1 MALLPN
7 YKTPSHIRNRCVASA
22 LAVACGLAGGAFIAI
37 ALHKPYPH
45 LLLLGGCF
53 GLAFGALL
61 GPLISNPGAGL
72 IWGECAAFL
81 LWLLLPARAMPLWNN
96 GALPANTMLVAT
108 RQQLPELVSYL
119 ICLGIPLG
127 LVIGIYNS
135 FKAAPDRSPFRW
147 TRPIISGA
155 LAGLLSGLVFDHWT
169 LAGGFSPILA
179 GIAGLSSLH
188 EYAVLQTGMTLV
200 LGAFFGLLF
209 QRDMRSLGSS
219 MSWGLGIALT
229 GWFLGPLTLFP
240 LLRGLPLDWSPAS
253 VSNQFGALIGQILFG
268 LLLGFTYAGFDRA
281 WVLLF
286 IQSDPLYKKAEG
298 PALHVFRSMFWGAA
312 AGFLGG
318 IVSGPFMFATGVLT
332 AILGTTGHPSVQVAT
347 LIHLTV
353 STLIGTFFGV
363 LFRNEQ
369 PSVGLGI
376 AWGGLFGLI
385 WWYAGVLT
393 LLPIALVGSLDWRP
407 KAATMLLPSLIGH
420 LLYGAVSASIFLAF
434 ERRLA
439 NRLLRAASQQ
449 TDPETRPATS
459 PAPALCLFALGLGVL
474 LPMLLA

>member
-1 MALLPN
+1 MALF
-7 YKTPSHIRNRCVASA
+7 PSLKIPVGLRNRYIGSV
-22 LAVACGLAGGAFIAI
+22 LAVACGVAGGAFIAS
-37 ALHKPYPH
+37 ALHKPYPN

-61 GPLISNPGAGL
+61 GPFIDSPGSGL
-72 IWGECAAFL
+72 IWGEGAAFL

-96 GALPANTMLVAT
+96 GALPAKTMLVAT

-127 LVIGIYNS
+127 LTIGIYNS
-135 FKAAPDRSPFRW
+135 FKAEPDRSPFRW

-155 LAGLLSGLVFDHWT
+155 LAGLVSGLVFDRWT

-179 GIAGLSSLH
+179 GISGLSSLH
-188 EYAVLQTGMTLV
+188 GYAVLQTGMTLV
-200 LGAFFGLLF
+200 LGALFGLLF
-209 QRDMRSLGSS
+209 QRDIRSVGSS

-229 GWFLGPLTLFP
+229 GWFVGPLTLFP
-240 LLRGLPLDWSPAS
+240 LLLGLPLDWSPVS

-286 IQSDPLYKKAEG
+286 IQSDPLYKNTEG
-298 PALHVFRSMFWGAA
+298 PGLQVFRSVFWGAG
-312 AGFLGG
+312 AGLLGG
-318 IVSGPFMFATGVLT
+318 LVSGPFMFATGVLT
-332 AILGTTGHPSVQVAT
+332 VIVGTNAQLSLQKAI

-353 STLIGTFFGV
+353 STLIGTLFGM
-363 LFRNEQ
+363 LFRNER
-369 PSVGLGI
+369 PSASLGI
-376 AWGGLFGLI
+376 AWGSLFGLI

-393 LLPIALVGSLDWRP
+393 FLPLALIGSLDWRP

-439 NRLLRAASQQ
+439 SQLSFAPLHQ
-449 TDPETRPATS
+449 TDTEALPTTS
-459 PAPALCLFALGLGVL
+459 PAPALCFFALGLGIL
-474 LPMLLA
+474 LPMLLS

>member
-1 MALLPN
+1 MALFPI
-7 YKTPSHIRNRCVASA
+7 YKTPSNIRNRCIASA
-22 LAVACGLAGGAFIAI
+22 LAVTCGLAGGASIAS

-53 GLAFGALL
+53 GLAFGTLL
-61 GPLISNPGAGL
+61 GPLISSPGAGL
-72 IWGECAAFL
+72 IWGEGAAFL

-108 RQQLPELVSYL
+108 RQQLPELVAYL
-119 ICLGIPLG
+119 ICLGIPVG
-127 LVIGIYNS
+127 LAVGIYNS
-135 FKAAPDRSPFRW
+135 FTAAPDRTPFRW
-147 TRPIISGA
+147 TRPIISGS
-155 LAGLLSGLVFDHWT
+155 LAGILSGLVFDHWT

-179 GIAGLSSLH
+179 GISGLSSPL
-188 EYAVLQTGMTLV
+188 EYAVLQTGMTLF
-200 LGAFFGLLF
+200 LGALFGLLF
-209 QRDMRSLGSS
+209 QRDIRSLGSS

-229 GWFLGPLTLFP
+229 GWFVGPLTLFP
-240 LLRGLPLDWSPAS
+240 LLRGFPLDWSPAS

-286 IQSDPLYKKAEG
+286 IQSDPLYKKPEG
-298 PALHVFRSMFWGAA
+298 PGLHVFRSLLWGAG
-312 AGFLGG
+312 AGLLGG
-318 IVSGPFMFATGVLT
+318 LVSGPFMFITGVLT
-332 AILGTTGHPSVQVAT
+332 MIVGTGTQLSLQMAT

-363 LFRNEQ
+363 LFRNER
-369 PSVGLGI
+369 PSAGLGI
-376 AWGGLFGLI
+376 AWGSLFGLI

-393 LLPIALVGSLDWRP
+393 FLPLALVGSLDWRP

-420 LLYGAVSASIFLAF
+420 LLYGAVSASFFLAL
-434 ERRLA
+434 ERRRPNDPASATLQETDTEA
-439 NRLLRAASQQ
+439 LL
-449 TDPETRPATS
+449 PTS

>member
-1 MALLPN
+1 MALFPN
-7 YKTPSHIRNRCVASA
+7 YKTPLDVRDRYMSSV
-22 LAVACGLAGGAFIAI
+22 LVVACGVAGGAFIAN

-53 GLAFGALL
+53 GMVFGALL
-61 GPLISNPGAGL
+61 GPLIASPGGGL
-72 IWGECAAFL
+72 IWGEGSAFL

-96 GALPANTMLVAT
+96 GTFPANTMLVAT

-127 LVIGIYNS
+127 LTVGIYNS
-135 FKAAPDRSPFRW
+135 FKTTTDRSPFRW

-155 LAGLLSGLVFDHWT
+155 LAGLVSGLVFDRWT

-200 LGAFFGLLF
+200 LGALFGLLF
-209 QRDMRSLGSS
+209 QHDIRSLGSS
-219 MSWGLGIALT
+219 MSWGLGVALT
-229 GWFLGPLTLFP
+229 GWFVGPLTLFP

-268 LLLGFTYAGFDRA
+268 LLLGFAYAGFDRA
-281 WVLLF
+281 WIVLF
-286 IQSDPLYKKAEG
+286 IQSDPLYKKPEG
-298 PALHVFRSMFWGAA
+298 PALHVFRSVVWGAS

-318 IVSGPFMFATGVLT
+318 IVSGPFMFATGVL
-332 AILGTTGHPSVQVAT
+332 AVIVGTNSHLSLQMET

-353 STLIGTFFGV
+353 STLIGTLFGV
-363 LFRNEQ
+363 LFRNER
-369 PSVGLGI
+369 PSAGLGI
-376 AWGGLFGLI
+376 AWGSLFGLI

-393 LLPIALVGSLDWRP
+393 FLPLALTGSLDWRP

-420 LLYGAVSASIFLAF
+420 LLYGAVSAAIFLAF

-439 NRLLRAASQQ
+439 SQLSFAGFHR
-449 TDPETRPATS
+449 TDAEALPTMSA
-459 PAPALCLFALGLGVL
+459 APALCLFALGLGIL

>member
-1 MALLPN
+1 MTLFPS
-7 YKTPSHIRNRCVASA
+7 YKTPFQIRNRYMASA
-22 LAVACGLAGGAFIAI
+22 LAVACGLAGGAFIAN
-37 ALHKPYPH
+37 ALHKPYPYV
-45 LLLLGGCF
+45 LLLGGCF

-61 GPLISNPGAGL
+61 GPLIDSPGAGL
-72 IWGECAAFL
+72 IWGEGAAFL
-81 LWLLLPARAMPLWNN
+81 FWLLLPARAMPLWNN
-96 GALPANTMLVAT
+96 GVLPANTMLVAT

-119 ICLGIPLG
+119 ICLGIPVG
-127 LVIGIYNS
+127 LAVGIYNS
-135 FKAAPDRSPFRW
+135 FTAVPYRRPFRW
-147 TRPIISGA
+147 TRPILCGSS
-155 LAGLLSGLVFDHWT
+155 AGILSGLVFDRWT

-188 EYAVLQTGMTLV
+188 EYAVLQTGMTLI
-200 LGAFFGLLF
+200 LGALFGLLF
-209 QRDMRSLGSS
+209 QRDIRSLGSS

-229 GWFLGPLTLFP
+229 GWFVGPLTLFP

-286 IQSDPLYKKAEG
+286 IQSDPLYKNTEG
-298 PALHVFRSMFWGAA
+298 PGLQVFRSVFWGAG
-312 AGFLGG
+312 AGLLGG
-318 IVSGPFMFATGVLT
+318 LVSGPFMFATGVLT
-332 AILGTTGHPSVQVAT
+332 VIVGTNAQLSLQKAI

-353 STLIGTFFGV
+353 STLIGTLFGM
-363 LFRNEQ
+363 LFRNER
-369 PSVGLGI
+369 PSASLGI
-376 AWGGLFGLI
+376 AWGSLFGLI

-393 LLPIALVGSLDWRP
+393 FLPLALIGSLDWRP

-439 NRLLRAASQQ
+439 SQLSFAPLHQ
-449 TDPETRPATS
+449 TDTEALPTTS
-459 PAPALCLFALGLGVL
+459 PAPALCFFALGLGIL
-474 LPMLLA
+474 LPMLLS

>member
-1 MALLPN
+1 MTLIPN
-7 YKTPSHIRNRCVASA
+7 DKTPSKIRDRWIASA
-22 LAVACGLAGGAFIAI
+22 LALTCGVAGGAFIAS

-61 GPLISNPGAGL
+61 GPLIDSPGTGL
-72 IWGECAAFL
+72 IWGEGAAFL

-119 ICLGIPLG
+119 ICLGIPVG
-127 LVIGIYNS
+127 LTVGIRNS
-135 FKAAPDRSPFRW
+135 FKAAQDRSPFRW
-147 TRPIISGA
+147 TRPIISGC
-155 LAGLLSGLVFDHWT
+155 LAGLVSGLVFDRWT

-179 GIAGLSSLH
+179 GVAGLSSLH
-188 EYAVLQTGMTLV
+188 QYAVLQTGMTLV
-200 LGAFFGLLF
+200 LGAVFGLLF
-209 QRDMRSLGSS
+209 QRDIRSLGSS

-229 GWFLGPLTLFP
+229 GWFVGPLTLFP
-240 LLRGLPLDWSPAS
+240 LLRSFPLDWSPAS

-268 LLLGFTYAGFDRA
+268 LLLGFTYAGFDRI

-286 IQSDPLYKKAEG
+286 IQSDPLYKKPEG
-298 PALHVFRSMFWGAA
+298 PGLHAFRSLLWGAG
-312 AGFLGG
+312 AGLLGG
-318 IVSGPFMFATGVLT
+318 IVSGPFMFATGALT
-332 AILGTTGHPSVQVAT
+332 VIVGTGAHLSLQMAT

-363 LFRNEQ
+363 LFRNER
-369 PSVGLGI
+369 PSAGLGI
-376 AWGGLFGLI
+376 AWGSLFGLI

-393 LLPIALVGSLDWRP
+393 FLPLVLVGSLDWRP

-420 LLYGAVSASIFLAF
+420 LIYGAVSASIFLAF
-434 ERRLA
+434 ERRQ
-439 NRLLRAASQQ
+439 ASQLSF
-449 TDPETRPATS
+449 ATS
-459 PAPALCLFALGLGVL
+459 HQKDAEASPTAGAAPALCLFALGLGIL